1 MGSSYVILKRQ
12 MKTYRS
18 KIGMEVKGNMSV
30 YRIFTDFQQEFS
42 NRLSQVD
49 YMLADTRIPWV
60 SLYDHLSLT
69 AGIAVTMTKE
79 LLSRG
84 RSPNNICGID
94 LPENELRALA
104 CLCGFIHDIG
114 KARMGETKYYNHV
127 QEGIK
132 YAQEW
137 LESKNIQNHLRSVI
151 LNAIG
156 RHHLRDGPQTILEQV
171 ICLADSY
178 ASAGD
183 RPELSKASTVSELV
197 QTANENLDLEHSL
210 FGDHKPLC
218 FLLGDTDAIKEYIY
232 ETSSLPEIR
241 GASEILLS
249 LDEKVRELFREH
261 LAAESL
267 IYCGGGGFLA
277 IVPASQAEEWQEHI
291 EALYLKET
299 HIATITVVISEPVG
313 YMDIGRG
320 LIPYDDEQVRKLV
333 GRGIAGDLL
342 FSHFEALLQ
351 NRARRKNFG
360 EVVAK
365 LSSQLQQAKRQK
377 EEASFLEA
385 LPIYSRCHSCGKR
398 ASAKQDDVKAEW
410 LCDLCY
416 EKRCNGRKGR
426 RVFVRRF
433 IEWAKTNKGVEIPP
447 KNSEGKPRFPEDLDA
462 LAGDEGRIAFLYV
475 DGNNMGDLLQLMP
488 SPASYRHFSQV
499 LHSAISDA
507 LFSAFW
513 NAFGEARLRNLSLP
527 FEIIAL
533 GGDDLVAIV
542 PASCGW
548 ALAVQVLE
556 EFEKNLGVQKLE
568 CELNERLKDALLKA
582 AHLSLSAGLAIA
594 DVKYPVRFLFDLAE
608 GLLKEAKRL
617 ARTTQNGTICHLWLR
632 APVISESA
640 KVLMDELYKRE
651 GRYLTARPYTKDQ
664 AKELIGIARELS
676 TLATSQRKSLAE
688 SIEKGIHVSL
698 NYALYQAA
706 RIDKDKQETI
716 IETFEKLGT
725 FMSKN
730 TKSQNLKKFW
740 FWQEDNQDK
749 GWQTA
754 LLDALELIELGATK
768 VGYGGKS

>member
-1 MGSSYVILKRQ
+1 MILKRQ

-42 NRLSQVD
+42 DRLSQAD
-49 YMLADTRIPWV
+49 YILADTRIPWV

-114 KARMGETKYYNHV
+114 KARMGETKYRNHV

-137 LESKNIQNHLRSVI
+137 LESKNIKNHLRSVI

-183 RPELSKASTVSELV
+183 RPELSKAGNISELV
-197 QTANENLDLEHSL
+197 QLTSESLDLEHSL
-210 FGDHKPLC
+210 FGGNKPLC
-218 FLLGDTDAIKEYIY
+218 FLLGDVDAVKEYVY
-232 ETSSLPEIR
+232 ETNSLPDIR
-241 GASEILLS
+241 GASEILQYLE
-249 LDEKVRELFREH
+249 DKVRELFQEY

-277 IVPASQAEEWQEHI
+277 IVPASEVEEWKKRI

-299 HIATITVVISEPVG
+299 CTATITVVFSKPVG
-313 YMDIGRG
+313 YLDIGRG
-320 LIPYDDEQVRKLV
+320 LMPYDDEQVRKLV
-333 GRGIAGDLL
+333 GNGVAADLL

-351 NRARRKNFG
+351 GRVKRKNFG

-365 LSSQLQQAKRQK
+365 LTSQLQQAKRQK
-377 EEASFLEA
+377 EEAPFFET
-385 LPIYSRCHSCGKR
+385 LPIYRRCHSCGKR
-398 ASAKQDDVKAEW
+398 ASAKQDRVKAEW
-410 LCDLCY
+410 LCDICN
-416 EKRCNGRKGR
+416 EKRHYGREGR
-426 RVFVRRF
+426 RVFTNRF
-433 IEWAKTNKGVEIPP
+433 IEWAKTNKDVEIPQ
-447 KNSEGKPRFPEDLDA
+447 KNHEGRLRFPEDLDA
-462 LAGDEGRIAFLYV
+462 LAGDEGRIAFLYA

-499 LHSAISDA
+499 LHSAIGDA

-513 NAFGEARLRNLSLP
+513 KVFGEVRLRNSSLP

-542 PASCGW
+542 PASYGW

-556 EFEKNLGVQKLE
+556 EFENNLSVQKLE
-568 CELNERLKDALLKA
+568 CELNERLKDALLKT

-594 DVKYPVRFLFDLAE
+594 DVKYPVSFLFDLAE
-608 GLLKEAKRL
+608 GLLKEAKHL
-617 ARTTQNGTICHLWLR
+617 ARTVQSGTLCHLWLR
-632 APVISESA
+632 APVTSESV

-676 TLATSQRKSLAE
+676 TIATSQRKSLAE
-688 SIEKGIHVSL
+688 SVEKGIHVSL
-698 NYALYQAA
+698 NYALYQTA
-706 RIDKDKQETI
+706 RISKDEQEKI
-716 IETFEKLGT
+716 IGTFEKLGT

-730 TKSQNLKKFW
+730 SKTESLKKFW
-740 FWQEDNQDK
+740 FWQEDDQDK
-749 GWQTA
+749 GWKTA

-768 VGYGGKS
+768 VDYGGKS